1 MATNLADYLSKE
13 IFVRI
18 YNIANSS
25 GIRVYVVGEFVRDFY
40 LSRQNNCI
48 EIVVEGDAVEFG
60 RRMGMHTHT
69 YVTYFK
75 NFGVSKISFKGDEIV
90 FSSAKRGINKPEGGK
105 PTYVPGTI
113 KDDLRLRD
121 FTINALAISLNSSDF
136 GDQIDLFEGLKDIS
150 QGIIRTP
157 LQPDNAFRYNPLL
170 MLRAIRL
177 ASQLSTPER
186 KFQIASGCLDAIWK
200 YADKVDSIAKERVSE
215 ELNEILLCDV
225 PSKGIKL
232 LEDLRILRRIIPALS
247 ATKGVEKVDGIGH
260 ADSFPHSLMVV
271 DNIAKLEVGQSSDTT
286 NSLGIKQGEPNLW
299 LRWAALLHEIGK
311 PATKRYVRGKGWTFN
326 GYDVVGAKM
335 ISNVFSFLKMP
346 LNENVRYVQKLLS
359 LQLRPRTLLEKETS
373 ESAYRRLLFE
383 AGDDIMDLVLLCQ
396 ANVTTVNKV
405 KANKELVDLERLK
418 QQLLEVKS
426 KEAVRNFKNPISANY
441 IMELYGLE
449 PCNTL
454 GVLKDIIK
462 NAILNGEIGNT
473 FEAADILLRQKAAEM
488 GLTIKSAAPVEQ
500 ESIGTQQN
508 DSEAT
513 SDVNSIEDMPEDTKP
528 SDIEDTHSSLV
539 VETVAQEEVQ
549 EELSVPTG
557 PLQEESPTPHNSR
570 ENADYSVIIRAF
582 NECGISKFFLI
593 TSEEE
598 FNTIQMGS
606 TLVKDSFALY
616 THDFSSEVRKESMF
630 ALEVDLRVVTLPGTV
645 ITFEELLSKEI
656 PIATEVSNIQLLK
669 ADYGALC
676 LPPSKRD
683 TSSILS
689 SCVVI
694 VRNSIPVEYI
704 TNYDAMSEEYSSS
717 LPF

>member
-1 MATNLADYLSKE
+1 MASSLADYLTRE
-13 IFVRI
+13 ILVRI

-25 GIRVYVVGEFVRDFY
+25 GIRIYVVGEFVRDFY
-40 LSRQNNCI
+40 LSRKNNRI
-48 EIVVEGDAVEFG
+48 EIVVEGDAIAFA
-60 RRMGMHTHT
+60 RMVGMNTKTH
-69 YVTYFK
+69 VSYFK
-75 NFGVSKISFKGDEIV
+75 NFGVATLSFKGDEIV
-90 FSSAKRGINKPEGGK
+90 FTSAKKGINNNDGRK

-150 QGIIRTP
+150 QGVIRTP
-157 LQPDNAFRYNPLL
+157 LQPDYAFRYNPLL

-186 KFQIASGCLDAIWK
+186 RFQIASGCLDAIWK
-200 YADKVDSIAKERVSE
+200 YADKVDSVAKERVSE
-215 ELNEILLCDV
+215 ELNKILLCDV
-225 PSKGIKL
+225 PSTGIKL

-271 DNIAKLEVGQSSDTT
+271 DNIAKLEAGQSSDST
-286 NSLGIKQGEPNLW
+286 NSLGIRQGEPNLW

-311 PATKRYVRGKGWTFN
+311 PATKRYVQGKGWTFN

-335 ISNVFSFLKMP
+335 ISNVFSSLKMP
-346 LNENVRYVQKLLS
+346 NDKMRYVQKLLS
-359 LQLRPRTLLEKETS
+359 LQLRPKSLLEKDTS
-373 ESAYRRLLFE
+373 ESAYRRLLYD
-383 AGDDIMDLVLLCQ
+383 AGDDILDLMLLCQ
-396 ANVTTVNKV
+396 ANVTTVNKI
-405 KANKELVDLERLK
+405 KANKEFVDLGRVK
-418 QQLLEVKS
+418 QQLLEVKA
-426 KEAVRNFKNPISANY
+426 KDAVRNFKNPISANY
-441 IMELYGLE
+441 IMDLYGLE

-473 FEAADILLRQKAAEM
+473 FEEADILLRKKAAEM
-488 GLTIKSAAPVEQ
+488 GLTIKSSAPVEQ
-500 ESIGTQQN
+500 ESIDTQQSN
-508 DSEAT
+508 SEAP
-513 SDVNSIEDMPEDTKP
+513 SDEDIPEETKP
-528 SDIEDTHSSLV
+528 SDIEDTQNHLV

-549 EELSVPTG
+549 EELSVPTKAS
-557 PLQEESPTPHNSR
+557 QEKSPTPHNSR
-570 ENADYSVIIRAF
+570 ENADYSEIIRAF
-582 NECGISKFFLI
+582 NECGISKLFLI

-598 FNTIQMGS
+598 FNTIQEGNA
-606 TLVKDSFALY
+606 LVKDSFALY
-616 THDFSSEVRKESMF
+616 THDFSREVRKESMF
-630 ALEVDLRVVTLPGTV
+630 ALEVDLRVLTLPGTV

-669 ADYGALC
+669 ADFGALC
-676 LPPSKRD
+676 LPPNKREPQ
-683 TSSILS
+683 SILS

-694 VRNSIPVEYI
+694 VKNSIPVEYI